1 MKTILLSSLSYEG
14 CYGGVENSL
23 RYLSKSYK
31 RNGDNVIILASAY
44 FDKKFERFGGEDGV
58 TLVRFRRKFF
68 VNKYLNMMLFP
79 LFILDL
85 VWALALIKYKYP
97 IDKSVCRNQF
107 VCFFVNLLFAEKNV
121 YLAPGFSHRQSAKEN
136 MTNGGFTLTL
146 RRKLHMLFDYAALR
160 FSKSVCVFSHNML
173 QQAQEVSSSFSSGS
187 IAKKISLTKPGV
199 DKSVFFPIY
208 GEEKDSL
215 KAFLG
220 LPHDKV
226 ILLCVGRCV
235 KAKGFELALQA
246 MESNEHCHLVIV
258 GDGPELDNLKELASS
273 LCVEQSVTFFG
284 ARSDV
289 KNFYQSSDYFFMSS
303 TYEPLGQTILE
314 AISCSLPV
322 LAFESG
328 VLTAT
333 KELMQDRGVIFIK
346 STDRDTMKASV
357 ASLPAVESNDYKLL
371 SESAFELSALF
382 DWDKLAQDLV
392 ADIE

>member
-31 RNGDNVIILASAY
+31 RNGDDVIVLASASS
-44 FDKKFERFGGEDGV
+44 DKSFERFGDEDGV
-58 TLVRFRRKFF
+58 TLVRFRRNFF
-68 VNKYLNMMLFP
+68 GNKYLNMMLFP

-85 VWALALIKYKYP
+85 IWVLSLIKHKYP

-107 VCFFVNLLFAEKNV
+107 ICFFVNLFFAKKNV

-136 MTNGGFTLTL
+136 MTNEGLTLTL

-160 FSKSVCVFSHNML
+160 FSQSVYVFSNNML
-173 QQAQEVSSSFSSGS
+173 EQAQEVSSSFSSES
-187 IAKKISLTKPGV
+187 IVQKISLTKPGV
-199 DKSVFFPIY
+199 DKSVFFPI
-208 GEEKDSL
+208 GGKEKHSL
-215 KAFLG
+215 KESLG

-226 ILLCVGRCV
+226 VLLCVGRCV
-235 KAKGFELALQA
+235 KAKGFELALQS
-246 MESNEHCHLVIV
+246 MVSNEQCHLVIV
-258 GDGPELDNLKELASS
+258 GDGPELDNLKVLASS
-273 LCVEQSVTFFG
+273 LHVEQSVTFFG

-289 KNFYQSSDYFFMSS
+289 KSFYQASDYFFMSS

-322 LAFESG
+322 LAFESN
-328 VLTAT
+328 VMTAT
-333 KELMQDRGVIFIK
+333 KELMQERGVIYIK
-346 STDRDTMKASV
+346 NTERDTMKSSIASI
-357 ASLPAVESNDYKLL
+357 PTVESNDYKLL